1 MAGKSEVSG
10 EAFYSKA
17 SSESRD
23 IFESLRNSPAR
34 DRPRSTPRI
43 AAAPKPARVTRHGA
57 KKTQVLS
64 TELTRLSLNLLHTL
78 SLACAGDALVIS
90 VPLGEVISSVMDWS
104 CLLSRMQ
111 VFTQQNRMELH
122 IAKQ

>member
-34 DRPRSTPRI
+34 DRPRSAPRI
-43 AAAPKPARVTRHGA
+43 AAAPKPARMTRHGA
-57 KKTQVLS
+57 KKTQVLL
-64 TELTRLSLNLLHTL
+64 TQLTRLSLKLLHTL
-78 SLACAGDALVIS
+78 NLACAGDTLKIS
-90 VPLGEVISSVMDWS
+90 DPLGEVISSVMDSS

-111 VFTQQNRMELH
+111 VFGRQ
-122 IAKQ
+122 K